1 MSDNSFP
8 KVRLRRLRKTA
19 KIRELLQEVRLSV
32 SDLICPIFVQEGL
45 QKPENIE
52 SLPGLMRLPLEHVAR
67 EAKDVMSL
75 GIPAV
80 IIFGIPGRKDD
91 DGTSAFADD
100 GIVQRA
106 VSMIRKDVGDQLAIV
121 TDVCLC
127 QYTTQ
132 GHCGLVNDGTIDND
146 RSIDTLAKVAVSQA
160 RAGADIVAPSAMMD
174 GQVKAIREGLDSSGF
189 NDVAIMSY
197 SAKHASPLYSPFR
210 DAAHSAPKFGD
221 RKSYQLS
228 FTNPTEAMREIELD
242 INEGADIVMVKPAI
256 AYLDLIYM
264 AKKKFNVP
272 VAAYSVSGE
281 YALVKAAASQ
291 GMIDEDA
298 VIMELLTSIKR
309 AGADCIITYF
319 AKQAARVIRAN
330 SGQGMQIQ

>member
-1 MSDNSFP
+1 MSDSSFP
-8 KVRLRRLRKTA
+8 KTRLRRLRKNK
-19 KIRELLQEVRLSV
+19 KIRELLQEIRLSA
-32 SDLICPIFVQEGL
+32 SDLIAPVFVQEGL
-45 QKPENIE
+45 SKPENIE
-52 SLPGLMRLPLEHVAR
+52 SLPGIMRLPLEQVTNEVR
-67 EAKDVMSL
+67 EIASL

-80 IIFGIPGRKDD
+80 IVFGIPTKKDD
-91 DGTSAFADD
+91 LGTSAFDSH

-106 VSMIRKDVGDQLAIV
+106 VSLIRKEMQDDIAIV

-127 QYTTQ
+127 QYTTK

-146 RSIDTLAKVAVSQA
+146 RSTETLAKIAVSQA

-174 GQVKAIREGLDSSGF
+174 GQVKAIRQGLDDNGF

-197 SAKHASPLYSPFR
+197 SAKHASPLYAPFR

-228 FTNPTEAMREIELD
+228 YANPNEAIREIELD

-264 AKKKFNVP
+264 AKQMFHVP
-272 VAAYSVSGE
+272 LAAYSVSGE
-281 YALVKAAASQ
+281 YALVKAAAKQ

-298 VIMELLTSIKR
+298 VMLELLTSIKR
-309 AGADCIITYF
+309 AGADIIITYF
-319 AKQAARVIRAN
+319 AKQAASILK
-330 SGQGMQIQ
+330 SS

>member
-1 MSDNSFP
+1 MNDNSFP
-8 KVRLRRLRKTA
+8 KVRLRRLRRNA
-19 KIRELLQEVRLSV
+19 KVRELLQEVRLSA
-32 SDLICPIFVQEGL
+32 SDLICPVFVQEGL
-45 QKPENIE
+45 QKPENIN
-52 SLPGLMRLPLEHVAR
+52 SMPGIMRLPLEQVPTEVKEVR
-67 EAKDVMSL
+67 SL

-80 IIFGIPGRKDD
+80 IVFGIPSKKDEH
-91 DGTSAFADD
+91 GTSAFDEN

-106 VSMIRKDVGDQLAIV
+106 VSLIRKEVGDQLAIV

-146 RSIDTLAKVAVSQA
+146 GSLETLAKIAVSHA

-174 GQVKAIREGLDSSGF
+174 GQVKAIREELDSNGF
-189 NDVAIMSY
+189 KDVAVMSY
-197 SAKHASPLYSPFR
+197 SAKHASPLYTPFR

-228 FTNPTEAMREIELD
+228 YTNPNEAIREIELD

-256 AYLDLIYM
+256 AYLDLIYI
-264 AKKKFNVP
+264 AKQMFNVP

-281 YALVKAAASQ
+281 YALVKAAGKQ
-291 GMIDEDA
+291 GWIDEDA
-298 VIMELLTSIKR
+298 VILELLTSIKR
-309 AGADCIITYF
+309 AGADIIITYF
-319 AKQAARVIRAN
+319 AKQAAKLLVK
-330 SGQGMQIQ
+330 